1 MKRKLLSIALALCMV
16 LGMMPTALATGTDWT
31 GWTDVSQFVGSG
43 VFDNG
48 GRYYLSQNWNGTIT
62 MSTSPSAKGV
72 IFDLNGKTFTGVITV
87 AGDTELTIMDSS
99 ENGTGTVKQP
109 KGYVG
114 QPYAVKVDAGG
125 TLTITGG
132 YYTTGKASKDASVY
146 VVDGTANISGGKF
159 DGFMNRTSKGADVTC
174 NMTGG
179 SFKIDVSSYI
189 EDKTNYA
196 ATYNET
202 TRYYDVGPAK
212 TTVTLTLT
220 LKETWTYG
228 ETVSAEVAV
237 NGAEDEDKT
246 ALKAGVTYSYKAKNA
261 KDDTYIAGLPTD
273 AGQYTVKASLG
284 ESEKYKAEPD
294 TKEITITPALIEVK
308 SVGHTTKVYNGKS
321 AANLDTTELV
331 FADDHNSSPLL
342 RDTNAPQTER
352 NKDWKTYSV
361 TGVYVKSDKQT
372 ETANVDEAM
381 YLKYTVTL
389 DAGNSG
395 NYAFKDGDGYT
406 YTYTG
411 YIKEGIKRRPVMIEG
426 TVADKEYDGTTT
438 IEEKPTNVTVSDK
451 TFEDYEELIK
461 EGNSGLVEGEALNV
475 NDFDVE
481 SLEFGDAAVGT
492 NKKVTVNG
500 SYDLMSTSTGKAGN
514 YYIYDTAI
522 TGNIIAKAL
531 TVDEVQLWGK
541 SYDRTTTAEV
551 LEVKF
556 GGLADGE
563 ELEAGVDYTVAA
575 NYVDA
580 NVSESAKAAAWT
592 LTLKQTDK
600 TKNYTLGE
608 EGTATGTIDN
618 AGIIQKAQTNP
629 IEITGSMAQPGG
641 EGGIDIPLNLI
652 VEGGTI
658 VLNTTDTV
666 DADGILDEVTFEKNY
681 LHYTL
686 ENTAQE
692 AQTATIILT
701 VTSPNY
707 ETYNIEVTVG
717 VPEKGR
723 LYIES
728 VGDTLATA
736 EYTGAPIT
744 DFDNATFTF
753 ENENGEAVE
762 VKPEEI
768 TIEYVGPTFE
778 VTDEAPV
785 TVGKYVAIVSVE
797 TDNYR
802 GYEYFPFEIVAHE
815 LTVNV
820 TANNKDYDGTT
831 AATLGEATLVG
842 AAEDDKVEL
851 DTSAVTAAF
860 EDKEVGE
867 GKKVVLTGE
876 YKLTGEDA
884 ANYTVKQPTG
894 LTADILPVS
903 ATDVK
908 LDEVE
913 DTTLKFDGQLQ
924 LKATL
929 TPANATDTVT
939 WSSSDE
945 KVLKVSDKGLV
956 TAVGY
961 GTATITA
968 KVGDKESKC
977 TFTVV
982 CTTEKTCLYYTDVP
996 VDQWYHLSV
1005 DYVTAKGIM
1014 QGEGNKTFNPE
1025 VTLTRAELAT
1035 ILYNYEKKIVNGG
1048 VEPVRGEANTKFS
1061 DVEDG
1066 EWYEDAIKWAASHK
1080 IVLGDGEAD
1089 GNTFRPDDSV
1099 SREEMVTMLH
1109 RYVVEY
1115 LKEDFSD
1122 VTATGDWTKFSDY
1135 KTVADW
1141 AQESFEWAVKYGIIN
1156 GDDGNKLNPQN
1167 TATRAQAAKI
1177 MMVASELMK

>member
-16 LGMMPTALATGTDWT
+16 LGMMPTALAEDIEISKLDSAT
-31 GWTDVSQFVGSG
+31 FNNGSNYWL
-43 VFDNG
+43 DN
-48 GRYYLSQNWNGTIT
+48 NWSGNISMADNATAT
-62 MSTSPSAKGV
+62 
-72 IFDLNGKTFTGVITV
+72 FDLKGHTLSGDITVKSGTTLTIKDSSITEENPLGDGVVSGTVTVDGGTLNIQGGTYETGLRTGVILNSGKLNISG
-87 AGDTELTIMDSS
+87 GDY
-99 ENGTGTVKQP
+99 ENGISVKS
-109 KGYVG
+109 GSCV
-114 QPYAVKVDAGG
+114 
-125 TLTITGG
+125 ITGG
-132 YYTTGKASKDASVY
+132 YFLSDSIKGYITSDCKMSTVSLSGRQGTRVSVVENPAVPATLTMDGWTYHPLNYGASSPMC
-146 VVDGTANISGGKF
+146 T
-159 DGFMNRTSKGADVTC
+159 
-174 NMTGG
+174 
-179 SFKIDVSSYI
+179 I
-189 EDKTNYA
+189 EDGVDYDKAQITYKYKKTSDA
-196 ATYNET
+196 DTATNW
-202 TRYYDVGPAK
+202 K
-212 TTVTLTLT
+212 
-220 LKETWTYG
+220 
-228 ETVSAEVAV
+228 
-237 NGAEDEDKT
+237 DEK
-246 ALKAGVTYSYKAKNA
+246 
-261 KDDTYIAGLPTD
+261 PTD
-273 AGQYTVKASLG
+273 AGSYTVKATLP
-284 ESEKYKAEPD
+284 KTNDYKETVLTAD
-294 TKEITITPALIEVK
+294 FTIKPALVK
-308 SVGHTTKVYNGKS
+308 VDNVYHNTKVYDGTS
-321 AANLDTTELV
+321 AADFHERWTTLV
-331 FADDHNSSPLL
+331 MADDPGSTPLL
-342 RDTNAPQTER
+342 RDTNAPETER

-361 TGVYVKSDKQT
+361 TGVYVKSDKET
-372 ETANVDEAM
+372 EAVNVNEAM
-381 YLKYTVTL
+381 YLKYTVKL
-389 DAGNSG
+389 NEGANG
-395 NYAFKDGDGYT
+395 NYAFDDGEGGYT
-406 YTYTG
+406 YECTG
-411 YIKEGIKRRPVMIEG
+411 YITEGIEQRPVKIEG
-426 TVADKEYDGTTT
+426 TVADKAYDGTTT
-438 IEEKPTNVTVSDK
+438 IGKKPTNVTVSSEQFDDDK
-451 TFEDYEELIK
+451 EGIQEANTGLVGDETLSVIDTKVTSVEFEDEK
-461 EGNSGLVEGEALNV
+461 VGGNKSV
-475 NDFDVE
+475 
-481 SLEFGDAAVGT
+481 
-492 NKKVTVNG
+492 KVTG
-500 SYDLMSTSTGKAGN
+500 YYQLRDGTEGGKAEN

-522 TGNIIAKAL
+522 TGNITAKAL

-563 ELEAGVDYTVAA
+563 ELEAGVDYTVTA

-608 EGTATGTIDN
+608 EGTAHGTIDN

-658 VLNTTDTV
+658 ALNTTDTV
-666 DADGILDEVTFEKNY
+666 DADGILDGVTFENNH

-686 ENTAQE
+686 KNTAEE

-736 EYTGAPIT
+736 EYTGEPIT

-753 ENENGEAVE
+753 EDENGEAVE
-762 VKPEEI
+762 VEPEKI

-820 TANNKDYDGTT
+820 TANNKNYDGTT

-842 AAEDDKVEL
+842 AAEGDKVEL

-860 EDKEVGE
+860 EDEEVGE

-908 LDEVE
+908 LDEVQ

-1014 QGEGNKTFNPE
+1014 QGEGNKTFKPE

-1061 DVEDG
+1061 DVKDG

>member
-16 LGMMPTALATGTDWT
+16 LGMMPTALADEAL
-31 GWTDVSQFVGSG
+31 
-43 VFDNG
+43 G
-48 GRYYLSQNWNGTIT
+48 GLDSYTLYNSQNYWLEADQSGSITMNAGATATFDLKGHTFSGTIT
-62 MSTSPSAKGV
+62 
-72 IFDLNGKTFTGVITV
+72 V
-87 AGDTELTIMDSS
+87 ASGTTLTIKDSS
-99 ENGTGTVKQP
+99 ENKTGKVTGTVTNNGTLKIE
-109 KGYVG
+109 
-114 QPYAVKVDAGG
+114 GG
-125 TLTITGG
+125 TYSYLENVSPATVDITGG
-132 YYTTGKASKDASVY
+132 TFSNINSYIYKA
-146 VVDGTANISGGKF
+146 DGNISA
-159 DGFMNRTSKGADVTC
+159 NC
-174 NMTGG
+174 L
-179 SFKIDVSSYI
+179 
-189 EDKTNYA
+189 
-196 ATYNET
+196 
-202 TRYYDVGPAK
+202 
-212 TTVTLTLT
+212 VTLSGCHLNFCSSKPTDYEYKIREGYKVTGSTNNWDIVKDLLT
-220 LKETWTYG
+220 GSGSVSLDGWTYG
-228 ETVSAEVAV
+228 EAAKSPVPKSET
-237 NGAEDEDKT
+237 NGTDN
-246 ALKAGVTYSYKAKNA
+246 VTYKYKVKGAA
-261 KDDTYIAGLPTD
+261 DGTYTTTVPSN
-273 AGQYTVKASLG
+273 AGQYTVQATF
-284 ESEKYKAEPD
+284 AQTD
-294 TKEITITPALIEVK
+294 TYEAVVATADFKIKPALVTVK
-308 SVGHTTKVYNGKS
+308 ENYVGRDKKVYDGTSK
-321 AANLDTTELV
+321 ANLTYTQLEL
-331 FADDHNSSPLL
+331 ADGSGTPLL
-342 RDTNAPQTER
+342 RDVKAPVTDR
-352 NKDWKTYSV
+352 NKEWKTFTV
-361 TGVYVKSDKQT
+361 TGIYVKSDKKN
-372 ETANVDEAM
+372 EAVNVNEAM

-389 DAGNSG
+389 EDGG

-406 YTYTG
+406 YEYTG
-411 YIKEGIKRRPVMIEG
+411 YITEGIEQRPVKIEG
-426 TVADKEYDGTTT
+426 AVADKAYDGTTT
-438 IEEKPTNVTVSDK
+438 IEKKPTDVKVSSEQFGDDEEGIKEANTGLVGDETLSVIDTKVTSVE
-451 TFEDYEELIK
+451 FEDKEVEENKSVKVTGYYQLR
-461 EGNSGLVEGEALNV
+461 
-475 NDFDVE
+475 D
-481 SLEFGDAAVGT
+481 GT
-492 NKKVTVNG
+492 NG
-500 SYDLMSTSTGKAGN
+500 GKAEN

-522 TGNIIAKAL
+522 TGNITAKAL

-580 NVSESAKAAAWT
+580 NVSESAKTAAWT

-600 TKNYTLGE
+600 TKNYALGE

-658 VLNTTDTV
+658 ALNTTDTV
-666 DADGILDEVTFEKNY
+666 DADGILDEVTFEDNH

-686 ENTAQE
+686 KNTAQE

-842 AAEDDKVEL
+842 AAEGDKVEL

-908 LDEVE
+908 LDQVE

-1014 QGEGNKTFNPE
+1014 QGEGNKTFKPE

-1061 DVEDG
+1061 DVKDG